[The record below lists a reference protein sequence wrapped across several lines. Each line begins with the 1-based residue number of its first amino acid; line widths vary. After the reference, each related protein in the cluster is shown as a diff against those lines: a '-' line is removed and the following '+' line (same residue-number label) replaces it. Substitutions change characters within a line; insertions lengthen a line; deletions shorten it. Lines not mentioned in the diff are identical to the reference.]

1 MSRNAHKIMKV
12 SSNIDD
18 SVSNEVD
25 NLQTEIKKTTRK
37 YQKKKPIVIN
47 QVHTI
52 SDSNSVV
59 LPSNTMITN
68 AKSNDEVNGDNNVKL
83 QKLQQLQDTE
93 VMNVTTLKKRGRKP
107 KGGKILPTHNK
118 ITYANTYVVKNIVL
132 HLRCNKSDLEKSELD
147 ESVGSISGFSIE
159 NKNKSEYGR
168 IVDVKD
174 EIAILDDGK
183 SEWEL
188 KKKIKGE
195 IKIDGEKVR
204 SDVKNEMET
213 NKCEGYMDHVYRD
226 EVNKMSVEGRSMVNN
241 KIKELQYNFYHNTT
255 YDKQSACFWCS
266 YGFANEAYFLPMY
279 VDNNNCYH
287 VYGHF
292 CAPECALSYLMNQNI
307 DISVKYERSSLL
319 HALYM
324 PLYEYKASII
334 PAPSPHYLLQ
344 KYSGNLTIDEYRSL
358 FHNDKIIMV
367 LQKPITKIYPE
378 IHEDNTDFI
387 MKSKIIPMNS
397 TNDGGYQS
405 KIHNYS
411 LSNFMNQS
419 S

>member
-1 MSRNAHKIMKV
+1 MKV

-195 IKIDGEKVR
+195 IKID
-204 SDVKNEMET
+204 
-213 NKCEGYMDHVYRD
+213 
-226 EVNKMSVEGRSMVNN
+226 
-241 KIKELQYNFYHNTT
+241 
-255 YDKQSACFWCS
+255 
-266 YGFANEAYFLPMY
+266 
-279 VDNNNCYH
+279 
-287 VYGHF
+287 
-292 CAPECALSYLMNQNI
+292 
-307 DISVKYERSSLL
+307 
-319 HALYM
+319 
-324 PLYEYKASII
+324 
-334 PAPSPHYLLQ
+334 
-344 KYSGNLTIDEYRSL
+344 
-358 FHNDKIIMV
+358 
-367 LQKPITKIYPE
+367 
-378 IHEDNTDFI
+378 
-387 MKSKIIPMNS
+387 
-397 TNDGGYQS
+397 
-405 KIHNYS
+405 
-411 LSNFMNQS
+411 
-419 S
+419 

>member
-1 MSRNAHKIMKV
+1 
-12 SSNIDD
+12 
-18 SVSNEVD
+18 
-25 NLQTEIKKTTRK
+25 
-37 YQKKKPIVIN
+37 
-47 QVHTI
+47 
-52 SDSNSVV
+52 
-59 LPSNTMITN
+59 
-68 AKSNDEVNGDNNVKL
+68 
-83 QKLQQLQDTE
+83 
-93 VMNVTTLKKRGRKP
+93 LKKRGRKP

-266 YGFANEAYFLPMY
+266 
-279 VDNNNCYH
+279 
-287 VYGHF
+287 
-292 CAPECALSYLMNQNI
+292 
-307 DISVKYERSSLL
+307 
-319 HALYM
+319 
-324 PLYEYKASII
+324 
-334 PAPSPHYLLQ
+334 
-344 KYSGNLTIDEYRSL
+344 
-358 FHNDKIIMV
+358 
-367 LQKPITKIYPE
+367 
-378 IHEDNTDFI
+378 
-387 MKSKIIPMNS
+387 
-397 TNDGGYQS
+397 
-405 KIHNYS
+405 
-411 LSNFMNQS
+411 
-419 S
+419 